1 MLADRGLMACAGVC
15 VPQVWR
21 AQCAPGATRQQ
32 HLRRAFSVTRTN
44 PSDQSYLKTMR
55 NIGISAHI
63 DSGKTTLTE
72 RILYYTGRI
81 HEIHEV
87 RGKDGVGAKMDSMDL
102 EREKGITIQS
112 AATFCKWKDTE
123 INIIDTPGHVDFTI
137 EVERALRVLDAA
149 VLVVCAVGGV
159 QSQTNTVDR
168 QMKRYKVPR
177 IAFINKMDR
186 MGSDPWRI
194 VGQLRE
200 KLQLNAGAIQIPIGI
215 EDKLEGLVDLI
226 SMKSAT
232 FHGEKGEEVRW
243 GEIPADLAD
252 EAKEKRA
259 EMIELLA
266 NVDDA
271 IGEKF
276 LLEEEITEA
285 EMIAGMRR
293 ATIANTFVPVMM
305 GSAYKNR
312 GVQLLLDRVQ
322 DILPDPTEVSNTA
335 LDLSNNEAEVVVKC
349 DSDEPLVALAFK
361 LQDSPFGQLTYLRL
375 YSGTMKKGENV
386 VHVNSGKKIKVPRLV
401 RMHSNEMEDVA
412 EVKAGDIVCLF
423 GVDCATGDSF
433 TDGKVKYSMTSMHV
447 PEAVMSLALSPK
459 AKGNLDKFSKALN
472 RFMRE
477 DPTFRVGFDS
487 ETKQTIISGMG
498 ELHLQIYVERI
509 KREYG
514 VDCEVGE
521 PRVNYRESITRKAQ
535 FDYQHKKQS
544 GGQGQYGRVIGY
556 VEPLDDVNAEPVFEN
571 MMIGN
576 VITPSWMAAIEK
588 GFREQA
594 LEGTLTDH
602 PVSGCR
608 FVIEDGA
615 SHAVDSSELAFKIAA
630 KGAFK
635 EACNAAGAVVLEPV
649 MTVQVTA
656 PEEFQGVCVSLINK
670 RKGVISGSETQ
681 HGYVVVDCVTPLANM
696 FGFSTE
702 LRSSTQGKGEYTMEY
717 KEHMPVA
724 PNVQADLIAHFQ
736 KEKEEK
742 QKASA

>member
-1 MLADRGLMACAGVC
+1 
-15 VPQVWR
+15 
-21 AQCAPGATRQQ
+21 
-32 HLRRAFSVTRTN
+32 
-44 PSDQSYLKTMR
+44 
-55 NIGISAHI
+55 
-63 DSGKTTLTE
+63 
-72 RILYYTGRI
+72 
-81 HEIHEV
+81 
-87 RGKDGVGAKMDSMDL
+87 
-102 EREKGITIQS
+102 
-112 AATFCKWKDTE
+112 
-123 INIIDTPGHVDFTI
+123 
-137 EVERALRVLDAA
+137 
-149 VLVVCAVGGV
+149 
-159 QSQTNTVDR
+159 
-168 QMKRYKVPR
+168 
-177 IAFINKMDR
+177 
-186 MGSDPWRI
+186 
-194 VGQLRE
+194 
-200 KLQLNAGAIQIPIGI
+200 
-215 EDKLEGLVDLI
+215 
-226 SMKSAT
+226 
-232 FHGEKGEEVRW
+232 
-243 GEIPADLAD
+243 
-252 EAKEKRA
+252 
-259 EMIELLA
+259 
-266 NVDDA
+266 
-271 IGEKF
+271 
-276 LLEEEITEA
+276 
-285 EMIAGMRR
+285 
-293 ATIANTFVPVMM
+293 
-305 GSAYKNR
+305 
-312 GVQLLLDRVQ
+312 
-322 DILPDPTEVSNTA
+322 
-335 LDLSNNEAEVVVKC
+335 
-349 DSDEPLVALAFK
+349 
-361 LQDSPFGQLTYLRL
+361 
-375 YSGTMKKGENV
+375 MKKGENV

-401 RMHSNEMEDVA
+401 RMHSNEMEDVT

-649 MTVQVTA
+649 MRVALARAIPAGMMV
-656 PEEFQGVCVSLINK
+656 GH
-670 RKGVISGSETQ
+670 SGSMWMSPMRQDATTT
-681 HGYVVVDCVTPLANM
+681 V
-696 FGFSTE
+696 S
-702 LRSSTQGKGEYTMEY
+702 
-717 KEHMPVA
+717 
-724 PNVQADLIAHFQ
+724 
-736 KEKEEK
+736 
-742 QKASA
+742 

>member
-1 MLADRGLMACAGVC
+1 
-15 VPQVWR
+15 
-21 AQCAPGATRQQ
+21 
-32 HLRRAFSVTRTN
+32 
-44 PSDQSYLKTMR
+44 MR

-215 EDKLEGLVDLI
+215 EDTLEGLVDLI
-226 SMKSAT
+226 SMKAAT

>member
-1 MLADRGLMACAGVC
+1 
-15 VPQVWR
+15 
-21 AQCAPGATRQQ
+21 
-32 HLRRAFSVTRTN
+32 
-44 PSDQSYLKTMR
+44 
-55 NIGISAHI
+55 
-63 DSGKTTLTE
+63 
-72 RILYYTGRI
+72 
-81 HEIHEV
+81 
-87 RGKDGVGAKMDSMDL
+87 
-102 EREKGITIQS
+102 
-112 AATFCKWKDTE
+112 
-123 INIIDTPGHVDFTI
+123 
-137 EVERALRVLDAA
+137 
-149 VLVVCAVGGV
+149 
-159 QSQTNTVDR
+159 
-168 QMKRYKVPR
+168 
-177 IAFINKMDR
+177 
-186 MGSDPWRI
+186 
-194 VGQLRE
+194 
-200 KLQLNAGAIQIPIGI
+200 
-215 EDKLEGLVDLI
+215 
-226 SMKSAT
+226 
-232 FHGEKGEEVRW
+232 
-243 GEIPADLAD
+243 
-252 EAKEKRA
+252 
-259 EMIELLA
+259 
-266 NVDDA
+266 
-271 IGEKF
+271 
-276 LLEEEITEA
+276 
-285 EMIAGMRR
+285 
-293 ATIANTFVPVMM
+293 
-305 GSAYKNR
+305 
-312 GVQLLLDRVQ
+312 
-322 DILPDPTEVSNTA
+322 
-335 LDLSNNEAEVVVKC
+335 
-349 DSDEPLVALAFK
+349 
-361 LQDSPFGQLTYLRL
+361 
-375 YSGTMKKGENV
+375 
-386 VHVNSGKKIKVPRLV
+386 
-401 RMHSNEMEDVA
+401 
-412 EVKAGDIVCLF
+412 
-423 GVDCATGDSF
+423 
-433 TDGKVKYSMTSMHV
+433 MHV